1 VYSLADSRYQRFA
14 RLVEIH
20 QDRLYTLAC
29 YMLRD
34 RDSAG
39 DVVQET
45 LLKLWSNIDDVAEE
59 KVDHWLRKVLRNACI
74 DALRSRGAYEGRF
87 VSNEEAIDLAR
98 GDLSPETELETKDL
112 RRHVEAVLDRMN
124 EPYRSILF
132 LREMNGC
139 SYEEI
144 GRSLDLPMTTVKVY
158 LHRARKM
165 VRTSLKGLLS
175 GDAYVA

>member
-1 VYSLADSRYQRFA
+1 
-14 RLVEIH
+14 
-20 QDRLYTLAC
+20 
-29 YMLRD
+29 MLRD
-34 RDSAG
+34 RDAAG

-45 LLKLWSNIDDVAEE
+45 LIKLWTHIDEVTEE
-59 KVDHWLRKVLRNACI
+59 KVDPWLRKVLRNACI

-87 VSNEEAIDLAR
+87 LSDENGLEAPND
-98 GDLSPETELETKDL
+98 DPSPEAELETQDL
-112 RRHVEAVLDRMN
+112 RRHVEAVLNRMN

-139 SYEEI
+139 SYDEI